1 MINQTGDRPVAAAAD
16 AQAKVDEPNVMHI
29 EKYASRLVWIA
40 AILVAFFCYL
50 SVFTPV
56 PTLSSPYSLM
66 VIFPL
71 FLLSDLGSSH
81 FPGALIY
88 LLGCTP
94 LVGVFLL
101 WSSHLRAASNAIPRR
116 SIVLFLLFAFLSCV
130 FLYGSWSYG
139 VRWQGLQHTLIVVSI
154 NVIFIVSL
162 FFLLFAARQRQTF
175 ATNYAF
181 HVLLFIWLAWYAFPW
196 LGELL

>member
-1 MINQTGDRPVAAAAD
+1 
-16 AQAKVDEPNVMHI
+16 MHI

-40 AILVAFFCYL
+40 AILVATFCYL
-50 SVFTPV
+50 SVFTPI
-56 PTLSSPYSLM
+56 PTPTSPYSLM
-66 VIFPL
+66 VVFPL
-71 FLLSDLGSSH
+71 LLVSGLGSSH
-81 FPGALIY
+81 FPRVLIH

-94 LVGVFLL
+94 LVAFFLL
-101 WSSHLRAASNAIPRR
+101 WSSHLLAASNAIPRR
-116 SIVLFLLFAFLSCV
+116 SIVLLLLVTFTSCI

-181 HVLLFIWLAWYAFPW
+181 HVLLFIWLGWYAFPW